1 MDIQYKNQEP
11 IYNVYARVDGHGIVI
26 KIFSDCF
33 EQPKSKDI
41 LLKSGRG
48 DEFVHVGYY
57 RILTKERA
65 HNYKIVAGEL
75 TERTE
80 EEVAEEI
87 ANNHKPKESDKEKL
101 ARLEKENDSLK
112 EQQAEQDEMIL
123 ENNYHLL
130 LMQESI
136 ADIV

>member
-1 MDIQYKNQEP
+1 MDIYINQEP

-33 EQPKSKDI
+33 EQPKSEDI
-41 LLKSGRG
+41 LLKSGSG

-65 HNYKIVAGEL
+65 HKYKIVAGEL

-80 EEVAEEI
+80 EEIAEEI
-87 ANNHKPKESDKEKL
+87 ANNHKLEESDREKL
-101 ARLEKENDSLK
+101 ARLEKENDSWK

-123 ENNYHLL
+123 ENNYALL

-136 ADIV
+136 VDIV

>member
-1 MDIQYKNQEP
+1 MDIQYKNQES
-11 IYNVYARVDGHGIVI
+11 IYNVYARTDKNDIVT

-33 EQPKSKDI
+33 EQPKPEDI

-80 EEVAEEI
+80 EEIAEEI
-87 ANNHKPKESDKEKL
+87 ADNHKPEESDKEKL
-101 ARLEKENDSLK
+101 ARLEKENYFLK
-112 EQQAEQDEMIL
+112 EQQAEQDEIIL
-123 ENNYHLL
+123 ETNYALL

-136 ADIV
+136 TDIV